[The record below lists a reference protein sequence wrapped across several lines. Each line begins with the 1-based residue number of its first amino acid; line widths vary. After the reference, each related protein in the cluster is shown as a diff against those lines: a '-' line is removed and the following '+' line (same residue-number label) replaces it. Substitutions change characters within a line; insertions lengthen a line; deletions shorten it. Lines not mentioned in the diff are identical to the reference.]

1 MPIRRKLKFCL
12 LVLATGLWAG
22 GASGGEELNPRII
35 ALAPHV
41 VENLF
46 HIGAGDLIIA
56 TTDHADYPEQAKQ
69 IPRVGNYARLQIE
82 KIIALQPDYVIAWRG
97 GNPPEDLKRL
107 EQLGIKIVDSNP
119 KLLAD
124 VAGELRQL
132 GQLTGREKHANK
144 LADEFESNLTSLKQ
158 RYASSTHLK
167 TFYEL
172 WPKPLTT
179 VAKGSWPQQIM
190 QLCGAENLF
199 EHLKGEYPMVSEE
212 SVLAANPEVI
222 VQPHDS
228 ARPFQSKDWSQWD
241 SVPAVAKGA
250 FVHPDADKLHRMTPR
265 MLDEAELFCERLDRY
280 REGL

>member
-1 MPIRRKLKFCL
+1 M
-12 LVLATGLWAG
+12 
-22 GASGGEELNPRII
+22 
-35 ALAPHV
+35 

-46 HIGAGDLIIA
+46 HIGAGDLIVA
-56 TTDHADYPEQAKQ
+56 TTDHADYPEQAKS

-97 GNPPEDLKRL
+97 GNPPGDLQKL
-107 EQLGIKIVDSNP
+107 EQLGVKLVDSDP
-119 KLLAD
+119 KQLAN
-124 VAGELRQL
+124 VADELREF
-132 GQLTGREKHANK
+132 GKLTGRTAQANR
-144 LADEFESNLTSLKQ
+144 LAEAFEADLLRLQQK
-158 RYASSTHLK
+158 YASRAQLR

-190 QLCGAENLF
+190 QLCGAQNLF

-228 ARPFQSKDWSQWD
+228 ARPYQSKDWHQWG
-241 SVPAVAKGA
+241 SIPAVAKGA

-265 MLDEAELFCERLDRY
+265 MLGEATLFCQQLDEY
-280 REGL
+280 RKK